1 METMMSNIRIE
12 RYQNIIDQ
20 FGKLDYE
27 ISQAASNPQQLS
39 SLMKERSQKQ
49 ELASLAQEYIQL
61 WTQLQEIEKDLQTE
75 TDEEMRLV
83 LQQEQERLQLRLADL
98 EKEID
103 WLLIEPDPDDGKNV
117 FLEIRAGT
125 GGDEAALFAS
135 DLFRMYSRYLDKN
148 NFSWEL
154 MSLTDTG
161 LNGIKEAVL
170 LVRGKKAY
178 QKFHFEAGTHRVQ
191 RIPETES
198 SGRIH
203 TSACTVAVIPEAEE
217 QEFQL
222 DENEIRVDV
231 YRASGA
237 GGQHVNK
244 TESAVRL
251 THLPTSVVVTC
262 QDEKSQHK
270 NKARAMT
277 ILRSRLVELE
287 KAKHHESRSAE
298 KKLQVGSGDRSE
310 KIRTYNFPQNRVT
323 DHRIH
328 YTGHN
333 LDKLME
339 GDLDDL
345 LSALLQRERELKL
358 ENQNRGI

>member
-1 METMMSNIRIE
+1 MSNIRLE
-12 RYQNIIDQ
+12 RYQNILDQ

-27 ISQAASNPQQLS
+27 ISQAASDPQQLS

-49 ELASLAQEYIQL
+49 ELATRTEEYIRL
-61 WTQLQEIEKDLQTE
+61 WNQLQEIDQDLQTE
-75 TDEEMRLV
+75 TDQEMCTILK
-83 LQQEQERLQLRLADL
+83 QEQEQLQERLPTLQ
-98 EKEID
+98 KEID
-103 WLLIEPDPDDGKNV
+103 WLLIEPDPNEGKNI
-117 FLEIRAGT
+117 FIEIRAGT
-125 GGDEAALFAS
+125 GGEEAALFAS

-161 LNGIKEAVL
+161 LDGIKEAVL
-170 LVRGKKAY
+170 FVRGKKAY
-178 QKFHFEAGTHRVQ
+178 QNLHLEAGTHRVQ

-217 QEFQL
+217 QEFHL

-270 NKARAMT
+270 NKARAMS

-287 KAKHHESRSAE
+287 KEKKHEARSAE
-298 KKLQVGSGDRSE
+298 KKSQVGSGDRSE

-333 LDKLME
+333 LDKVME
-339 GDLDDL
+339 GDMNDL
-345 LSALLQRERELKL
+345 LSALVQRERELKL
-358 ENQNRGI
+358 ENQNREI